1 MHSRILWRMMSV
13 AMLVQRLEQTMVLTL
28 DLNWVV
34 MMVVTMVAMSA
45 VKMVEL
51 TAVMTVQKL
60 VKQMVASKEK
70 K

>member
-1 MHSRILWRMMSV
+1 MSV
-13 AMLVQRLEQTMVLTL
+13 AMLVQDLEQTMVLTL
-28 DLNWVV
+28 DLNWVEK
-34 MMVVTMVAMSA
+34 MVVTMVAMSA

-51 TAVMTVQKL
+51 KAVMTVQKL